1 MEYLGQTP
9 VFTNFGNEMSR
20 VKQLELHIIQLV
32 EQLLT
37 TYNLTLKKMIEL
49 KEWIKDGIDIRKTNE
64 GYVVFTIP
72 TQHFNIKELDE
83 LTPERFSKEVEIQEK
98 NIELQNELLG
108 EAFGKRVE
116 AGLFKDLFD

>member
-1 MEYLGQTP
+1 
-9 VFTNFGNEMSR
+9 
-20 VKQLELHIIQLV
+20 
-32 EQLLT
+32 
-37 TYNLTLKKMIEL
+37 MIEL

-83 LTPERFSKEVEIQEK
+83 LTAERFSKEVEIQEK